1 MVLPAYLIQVY
12 VLYMFWGSL
21 VWNKIRPDILMEF
34 LEEYFENVDFENSR
48 QMTKKWKNYPACKE
62 LSIFDQF
69 VFQLWWYHTSQ
80 LSSNHGG

>member
-1 MVLPAYLIQVY
+1 MHYIY
-12 VLYMFWGSL
+12 FKGSL
-21 VWNKIRPDILMEF
+21 VWNKIKLMEF
-34 LEEYFENVDFENSR
+34 LKEFFENVDFENNR

-69 VFQLWWYHTSQ
+69 VCQLWWYHTSS